1 MAEPPVLLNYA
12 FVAIV
17 FSLLLGAGVS
27 QKARVGLCWV
37 AIPGLMACVATKLS
51 RTYDTVDELTFYAS
65 YHSHPMNQLVHIVCV
80 PLLLFTVFVFAAYVP
95 PPIKGLT
102 WPLLGASAW
111 SLHHV
116 RAAPLVGS
124 LVSCLTFAMAL
135 GATAIVNHERRT
147 SNRKKV
153 EFDVGDRV
161 HIIEHAKFAGNVGTV
176 VKRNE
181 PRRVAGQWPT
191 APSVVVQL
199 NESTITFEVLHSQ
212 LRGFGEFRVGDRV
225 RINQKMYPNHKGR
238 CGTVAHTGEI
248 LYPPGAAVRSR
259 WSNSVTLNLD
269 PLPGEKEENY
279 RGLCFLNQAVDH
291 LGAGSYGFAAFYA
304 GLVHIFCWY
313 MQLHPGHG
321 VFEGR
326 KPALL
331 DSVLQAFLDAPLF
344 VWYEVAFACGYD
356 PSLKQQLDAAVEA
369 RHVAWSRGD
378 L

>member
-1 MAEPPVLLNYA
+1 MAELLKKLLNKLLDYA
-12 FVAIV
+12 FLAIG
-17 FSLLLGAGVS
+17 FSLLLGPGVS
-27 QKARVGLCWV
+27 LTARVGLCWV
-37 AIPGLMACVATKLS
+37 AITGLMACVGTKLL

-95 PPIKGLT
+95 PPIKALRGIRADDQLWDQSNLLT

-135 GATAIVNHERRT
+135 KATAMVNHERREYQKP
-147 SNRKKV
+147 RQGGKV
-153 EFDVGDRV
+153 RIIATGQEATVYRRRIDDDGTILKQV
-161 HIIEHAKFAGNVGTV
+161 HYAIPPSRFW
-176 VKRNE
+176 RR
-181 PRRVAGQWPT
+181 PRR
-191 APSVVVQL
+191 
-199 NESTITFEVLHSQ
+199 
-212 LRGFGEFRVGDRV
+212 
-225 RINQKMYPNHKGR
+225 R
-238 CGTVAHTGEI
+238 CAQRPDHI
-248 LYPPGAAVRSR
+248 
-259 WSNSVTLNLD
+259 
-269 PLPGEKEENY
+269 EKERDVFEWY
-279 RGLCFLNQAVDH
+279 RPSELLV
-291 LGAGSYGFAAFYA
+291 LGQTSWYKGSAARYA
-304 GLVHIFCWY
+304 GVIHIFCWY

-321 VFEGR
+321 VYEGR

-356 PSLKQQLDAAVEA
+356 PSLKQQLDAAVQA
-369 RHVAWSRGD
+369 RHAAWD

>member
-1 MAEPPVLLNYA
+1 MVELMVLLNYA
-12 FVAIV
+12 FVAVV
-17 FSLLLGAGVS
+17 FTLLLGAGVS
-27 QKARVGLCWV
+27 QRARVGLCWV

-80 PLLLFTVFVFAAYVP
+80 PLLLFTVFVFAAYVS
-95 PPIKGLT
+95 PPIKAMPRLS
-102 WPLLGASAW
+102 WPLLGAGAW
-111 SLHHV
+111 SLHHI

-124 LVSCLTFAMAL
+124 LVSCLTFAMASV
-135 GATAIVNHERRT
+135 ATAIVERERRT
-147 SNRKKV
+147 SNRSKV

-161 HIIEHAKFAGNVGTV
+161 HIVEHAKFAGNVGTV
-176 VKRNE
+176 VKRNG
-181 PRRVAGQWPT
+181 AS
-191 APSVVVQL
+191 SVDVQV
-199 NESTITFEVLHSQ
+199 NDSTTIAFEVLHSQ

-225 RINQKMYPNHKGR
+225 RINKKMYPNHQGR
-238 CGTVAHTGEI
+238 RGTVAHTGEI
-248 LYPPGAAVRSR
+248 IYPPGAARRLS
-259 WSNSVTLNLD
+259 WSGMVTLNLD
-269 PLPGEKEENY
+269 PLPAEKEENY
-279 RGLCFLNQAVDH
+279 KGVCFLNQAVDH
-291 LGAGSYGFAAFYA
+291 LGAGSYGFAAAYA
-304 GLVHIFCWY
+304 GVIHIFCWY

-356 PSLKQQLDAAVEA
+356 PALKQQLDAAVA
-369 RHVAWSRGD
+369 NRHAAWD

>member
-1 MAEPPVLLNYA
+1 MAEPLVLLNYA

-27 QKARVGLCWV
+27 QRARVGLCWV
-37 AIPGLMACVATKLS
+37 AIPGLMACVATKLL

-95 PPIKGLT
+95 PPIKSIPQLS
-102 WPLLGASAW
+102 WPLLGAGAW

-135 GATAIVNHERRT
+135 VATAIVERELRA
-147 SNRKKV
+147 SFKP
-153 EFDVGDRV
+153 GDRV
-161 HIIEHAKFAGNVGTV
+161 V
-176 VKRNE
+176 VE
-181 PRRVAGQWPT
+181 D
-191 APSVVVQL
+191 
-199 NESTITFEVLHSQ
+199 
-212 LRGFGEFRVGDRV
+212 FRE
-225 RINQKMYPNHKGR
+225 
-238 CGTVAHTGEI
+238 GTVAKSSTS
-248 LYPPGAAVRSR
+248 AVVEVER
-259 WSNSVTLNLD
+259 D
-269 PLPGEKEENY
+269 DAEPEEEPWQGSASAL
-279 RGLCFLNQAVDH
+279 RHVD
-291 LGAGSYGFAAFYA
+291 GRQTSYGNAARYA
-304 GLVHIFCWY
+304 GVIHIFCWY

-356 PSLKQQLDAAVEA
+356 PSLKQQLDAAVA
-369 RHVAWSRGD
+369 NRHAAWD

>member
-1 MAEPPVLLNYA
+1 MAEPLVLLNYA
-12 FVAIV
+12 FVAVV

-27 QKARVGLCWV
+27 QRARVGLCWV
-37 AIPGLMACVATKLS
+37 AIPGLMACVGTKLL

-95 PPIKGLT
+95 PPLKAMPQLT
-102 WPLLGASAW
+102 WPLLGAGAW
-111 SLHHV
+111 SLHHL

-135 GATAIVNHERRT
+135 VATAIVERE
-147 SNRKKV
+147 K
-153 EFDVGDRV
+153 
-161 HIIEHAKFAGNVGTV
+161 
-176 VKRNE
+176 
-181 PRRVAGQWPT
+181 GQG
-191 APSVVVQL
+191 
-199 NESTITFEVLHSQ
+199 
-212 LRGFGEFRVGDRV
+212 GFREGDRV
-225 RINQKMYPNHKGR
+225 RVLEHPQYRYDRGPGVQVLKRANLYTGR
-238 CGTVAHTGEI
+238 VGKVRKKSPTSTMPDHVI
-248 LYPPGAAVRSR
+248 LVD
-259 WSNSVTLNLD
+259 LD
-269 PLPGEKEENY
+269 RRKGEKRKY
-279 RGLCFLNQAVDH
+279 RDDGTELFYIADFIASELQH
-291 LGAGSYGFAAFYA
+291 LDGGDKRYGNAARYA
-304 GLVHIFCWY
+304 GVIHIFCWY

-356 PSLKQQLDAAVEA
+356 PSLKEQLDAAVEA
-369 RHVAWSRGD
+369 RHAAWD

>member
-1 MAEPPVLLNYA
+1 MAEPLVLLNYA

-27 QKARVGLCWV
+27 QRARVGLCWV
-37 AIPGLMACVATKLS
+37 AIPGLMACVGTKLLRS
-51 RTYDTVDELTFYAS
+51 YDTVDELVFYAS

-95 PPIKGLT
+95 PPLKAVPRLS
-102 WPLLGASAW
+102 WPLLGACAW
-111 SLHHV
+111 SLHHI

-135 GATAIVNHERRT
+135 GATAIVERELREIF
-147 SNRKKV
+147 KP
-153 EFDVGDRV
+153 GDRV
-161 HIIEHAKFAGNVGTV
+161 V
-176 VKRNE
+176 VE
-181 PRRVAGQWPT
+181 D
-191 APSVVVQL
+191 
-199 NESTITFEVLHSQ
+199 
-212 LRGFGEFRVGDRV
+212 FRE
-225 RINQKMYPNHKGR
+225 
-238 CGTVAHTGEI
+238 GTVAKSSTS
-248 LYPPGAAVRSR
+248 AVVEVER
-259 WSNSVTLNLD
+259 D
-269 PLPGEKEENY
+269 DAEPEEEPWQGSASAL
-279 RGLCFLNQAVDH
+279 RHVD
-291 LGAGSYGFAAFYA
+291 GRQTRYGRLARYA
-304 GLVHIFCWY
+304 GVIHLFCWY

-356 PSLKQQLDAAVEA
+356 PSLKQQLDAAVA
-369 RHVAWSRGD
+369 NRHAAWD

>member
-1 MAEPPVLLNYA
+1 MAEPLVLLNYA

-37 AIPGLMACVATKLS
+37 AIPGLMACVGSKLL

-102 WPLLGASAW
+102 WPHFVCHASFTPPERVPPPIKGLTWPLLGAGAW
-111 SLHHV
+111 SLHHI
-116 RAAPLVGS
+116 RAAPLVGTF
-124 LVSCLTFAMAL
+124 VSCLTFAMAFM
-135 GATAIVNHERRT
+135 ATAIVERELRE
-147 SNRKKV
+147 SYKP
-153 EFDVGDRV
+153 GDRV
-161 HIIEHAKFAGNVGTV
+161 VVEDFREGPYFTV
-176 VKRNE
+176 VE
-181 PRRVAGQWPT
+181 D
-191 APSVVVQL
+191 
-199 NESTITFEVLHSQ
+199 
-212 LRGFGEFRVGDRV
+212 FRE
-225 RINQKMYPNHKGR
+225 
-238 CGTVAHTGEI
+238 GTVAKSSTS
-248 LYPPGAAVRSR
+248 AVVEVER
-259 WSNSVTLNLD
+259 D
-269 PLPGEKEENY
+269 DAEPEEEPWQGSASAL
-279 RGLCFLNQAVDH
+279 RHVD
-291 LGAGSYGFAAFYA
+291 GRQTRYGRLARYA
-304 GLVHIFCWY
+304 GVIHLFCWY

-356 PSLKQQLDAAVEA
+356 PSLKQELDAAVQA
-369 RHVAWSRGD
+369 RHASWD

>member
-1 MAEPPVLLNYA
+1 MAEPLVLLNYA

-37 AIPGLMACVATKLS
+37 AIPGLMACVGTKLL

-95 PPIKGLT
+95 PPLKRLTWPHFVSHASFTPPERVPPPIKGLT
-102 WPLLGASAW
+102 WPLLGAGAW

-135 GATAIVNHERRT
+135 AATAIVERELRQ
-147 SNRKKV
+147 SYKP
-153 EFDVGDRV
+153 GDRV
-161 HIIEHAKFAGNVGTV
+161 VVEEFREGTV
-176 VKRNE
+176 VKSSTSAVVEVERDDAE
-181 PRRVAGQWPT
+181 PEEEPWQGSAS
-191 APSVVVQL
+191 A
-199 NESTITFEVLHSQ
+199 
-212 LRGFGEFRVGDRV
+212 LR
-225 RINQKMYPNHKGR
+225 H
-238 CGTVAHTGEI
+238 
-248 LYPPGAAVRSR
+248 
-259 WSNSVTLNLD
+259 LD
-269 PLPGEKEENY
+269 GKQ
-279 RGLCFLNQAVDH
+279 R
-291 LGAGSYGFAAFYA
+291 SYGRLARYA
-304 GLVHIFCWY
+304 GVIHIFCWY

>member
-1 MAEPPVLLNYA
+1 MAEPLVLLNYA
-12 FVAIV
+12 FVAVV

-27 QKARVGLCWV
+27 QRARVGLCWV
-37 AIPGLMACVATKLS
+37 AIPGLLACVGTKLL

-95 PPIKGLT
+95 PPIKAMPQLT
-102 WPLLGASAW
+102 WPLLGAGAW
-111 SLHHV
+111 SLHHI

-135 GATAIVNHERRT
+135 GATAIVERELRE
-147 SNRKKV
+147 SFKP
-153 EFDVGDRV
+153 GDRV
-161 HIIEHAKFAGNVGTV
+161 V
-176 VKRNE
+176 VE
-181 PRRVAGQWPT
+181 D
-191 APSVVVQL
+191 
-199 NESTITFEVLHSQ
+199 
-212 LRGFGEFRVGDRV
+212 FRE
-225 RINQKMYPNHKGR
+225 
-238 CGTVAHTGEI
+238 GTVAKSSTS
-248 LYPPGAAVRSR
+248 AVVEVERDDAEPDEEVWQGSA
-259 WSNSVTLNLD
+259 SALQHLD
-269 PLPGEKEENY
+269 GGPK
-279 RGLCFLNQAVDH
+279 
-291 LGAGSYGFAAFYA
+291 SYGRAAWYA

-321 VFEGR
+321 IYEGR

-356 PSLKQQLDAAVEA
+356 PALKQELDAAVEA
-369 RHVAWSRGD
+369 RHAAWD

>member
-1 MAEPPVLLNYA
+1 MEPLVLLNYA

-27 QKARVGLCWV
+27 QRARVGLCWV
-37 AIPGLMACVATKLS
+37 AIPGLMACVGTKLL

-95 PPIKGLT
+95 PPLKRLTWPHFVVYESFSGAERVPPPIKGLT
-102 WPLLGASAW
+102 WPLLGAGAW
-111 SLHHV
+111 SLHHI
-116 RAAPLVGS
+116 RAAPLVGTF
-124 LVSCLTFAMAL
+124 VSCLTFAMAFM
-135 GATAIVNHERRT
+135 ATAIVERELRA
-147 SNRKKV
+147 SFKP
-153 EFDVGDRV
+153 GDRV
-161 HIIEHAKFAGNVGTV
+161 VVEDFREGPYFTV
-176 VKRNE
+176 VE
-181 PRRVAGQWPT
+181 D
-191 APSVVVQL
+191 
-199 NESTITFEVLHSQ
+199 
-212 LRGFGEFRVGDRV
+212 FRE
-225 RINQKMYPNHKGR
+225 
-238 CGTVAHTGEI
+238 GTVAKSSTS
-248 LYPPGAAVRSR
+248 AVVEVERDDAEPEEEPWQGSASALR
-259 WSNSVTLNLD
+259 HLD
-269 PLPGEKEENY
+269 GKQ
-279 RGLCFLNQAVDH
+279 R
-291 LGAGSYGFAAFYA
+291 SYGRLARYA
-304 GLVHIFCWY
+304 GVIHIFCWY

-356 PSLKQQLDAAVEA
+356 PSLKEQLDAAVEA